1 MKQQVFN
8 PYLPSWE
15 YIPDG
20 EPYVFGDRVYVYGS
34 HDSFGAPIFC
44 VKDYV
49 CWSAPVTDL
58 SDWRYEGVIYR
69 KNQDPS
75 NKLGIR
81 CLYAPDVTQGPD
93 GRYYLYY
100 AFDFMGEMGVAVC
113 DTPAGKYEFYGHV
126 HFKDGSWLGVYCRGG
141 TMGGGW
147 RGDGGRSRCMRGVRV
162 VRWGALLGMAGC
174 WPVVRVCGPWY
185 GGWGEG
191 CRDSWCGGHCTVA
204 RTHLCVDS
212 GMARWEGR
220 WG

>member
-1 MKQQVFN
+1 M
-8 PYLPSWE
+8 
-15 YIPDG
+15 
-20 EPYVFGDRVYVYGS
+20 FGDRVYVYGS

-100 AFDFMGEMGVAVC
+100 AFDFM
-113 DTPAGKYEFYGHV
+113 
-126 HFKDGSWLGVYCRGG
+126 
-141 TMGGGW
+141 
-147 RGDGGRSRCMRGVRV
+147 
-162 VRWGALLGMAGC
+162 
-174 WPVVRVCGPWY
+174 
-185 GGWGEG
+185 
-191 CRDSWCGGHCTVA
+191 
-204 RTHLCVDS
+204 
-212 GMARWEGR
+212 ARWELLSVILRQASTNFTDMFILKMDMYGEKR
-220 WG
+220 VGNHFRLIPGYW

>member
-49 CWSAPVTDL
+49 CWSVPVTDL

-93 GRYYLYY
+93 ENEGLRSQCLWKKYVVKYIYEKSINRNLRKTHILRRSLRLCESSFSAYLT
-100 AFDFMGEMGVAVC
+100 F
-113 DTPAGKYEFYGHV
+113 
-126 HFKDGSWLGVYCRGG
+126 S
-141 TMGGGW
+141 
-147 RGDGGRSRCMRGVRV
+147 
-162 VRWGALLGMAGC
+162 ALSHLGMLR
-174 WPVVRVCGPWY
+174 P
-185 GGWGEG
+185 
-191 CRDSWCGGHCTVA
+191 HA
-204 RTHLCVDS
+204 R
-212 GMARWEGR
+212 
-220 WG
+220 